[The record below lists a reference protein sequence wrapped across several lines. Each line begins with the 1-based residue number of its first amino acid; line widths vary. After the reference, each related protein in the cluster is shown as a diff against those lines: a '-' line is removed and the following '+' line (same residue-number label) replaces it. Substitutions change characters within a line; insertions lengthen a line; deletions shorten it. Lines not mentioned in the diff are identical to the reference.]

1 VRTTEEQISMNPMKK
16 TAVAAALSAG
26 LIGGGAAGMI
36 LGTPGVSGAQETTTT
51 VQTPTDDTTSDEG
64 GRQGR
69 SEHLASTLAPLV
81 EAGTITQ
88 AQADA
93 VIAAIQEAGPP
104 EGGGM
109 GGHGGPGM
117 RGGRGGPGLEAA
129 AGAIGIT
136 EEELRT
142 ALRDGGTLAEVAEAN
157 GVDPQAVIDALVAE
171 LQTRLDERVADGDL
185 TQEEADEKLASG
197 TERITERMTSTL
209 PERGEGRPEGAP
221 DGEGDDADDDA
232 AETPDTTD

>member
-1 VRTTEEQISMNPMKK
+1 
-16 TAVAAALSAG
+16 
-26 LIGGGAAGMI
+26 
-36 LGTPGVSGAQETTTT
+36 
-51 VQTPTDDTTSDEG
+51 VQAPTDDATADAGRTDG
-64 GRQGR
+64 GRGVGM

-93 VIAAIQEAGPP
+93 VIAAIEEAGPP
-104 EGGGM
+104 E

-117 RGGRGGPGLEAA
+117 RGGHGGHGGHGGPGLEAA

-136 EEELRT
+136 EDELRT
-142 ALRDGGTLAEVAEAN
+142 ALQGGDTLAEVAEAN

-171 LQTRLDERVADGDL
+171 LRTRLDQKVADGDL
-185 TQEEADEKLASG
+185 SQDQADEKLASG

-209 PERGEGRPEGAP
+209 PERGQGRPEGAP
-221 DGEGDDADDDA
+221 GDGGEQEGPA
-232 AETPDTTD
+232 AED

>member
-1 VRTTEEQISMNPMKK
+1 MHTTEEQISMNPMKK

-51 VQTPTDDTTSDEG
+51 VQAQSDDVREG
-64 GRQGR
+64 M

-93 VIAAIQEAGPP
+93 VIAAIGEAGPP
-104 EGGGM
+104 EAGGT

-117 RGGRGGPGLEAA
+117 RGGRGG
-129 AGAIGIT
+129 
-136 EEELRT
+136 
-142 ALRDGGTLAEVAEAN
+142 
-157 GVDPQAVIDALVAE
+157 
-171 LQTRLDERVADGDL
+171 
-185 TQEEADEKLASG
+185 
-197 TERITERMTSTL
+197 
-209 PERGEGRPEGAP
+209 
-221 DGEGDDADDDA
+221 
-232 AETPDTTD
+232 

>member
-1 VRTTEEQISMNPMKK
+1 MNPMKK

-36 LGTPGVSGAQETTTT
+36 LGTPGISGAQETTTT
-51 VQTPTDDTTSDEG
+51 VQAPSDDTATDDATTDDGRG
-64 GRQGR
+64 GM
-69 SEHLASTLAPLV
+69 SEHLATTLAPLV

-93 VIAAIQEAGPP
+93 VIAAIEEAGPP
-104 EGGGM
+104 D

-117 RGGRGGPGLEAA
+117 RGGRGGPGLEVAA
-129 AGAIGIT
+129 DAIGIT

-171 LQTRLDERVADGDL
+171 LQTRLDEKVADGDL

-197 TERITERMTSTL
+197 IERITERMTSTP
-209 PERGEGRPEGAP
+209 PEPGEGRPEEAP
-221 DGEGDDADDDA
+221 EGD
-232 AETPDTTD
+232 

>member
-1 VRTTEEQISMNPMKK
+1 MNPMKR

-36 LGTPGVSGAQETTTT
+36 LGTPGISGAQETTTT
-51 VQTPTDDTTSDEG
+51 QAPTDGATSDG
-64 GRQGR
+64 ASTDDRR
-69 SEHLASTLAPLV
+69 AAMTEHLASTLAPLV

-93 VIAAIQEAGPP
+93 VIAAIEEAGPP
-104 EGGGM
+104 D

-129 AGAIGIT
+129 AAAIGIS

-171 LQTRLDERVADGDL
+171 LQTRLDEKVADGDL
-185 TQEEADEKLASG
+185 TQEEADDRLASG
-197 TERITERMTSTL
+197 TERITERMTATL
-209 PERGEGRPEGAP
+209 PERGQGRPEEAP
-221 DGEGDDADDDA
+221 GDGGTSP
-232 AETPDTTD
+232 ETPEGQD

>member
-1 VRTTEEQISMNPMKK
+1 VRTTEEQSSMNPMKK

-36 LGTPGVSGAQETTTT
+36 LGTPGISGAQETTTT
-51 VQTPTDDTTSDEG
+51 VQAPTDDATADAGREG
-64 GRQGR
+64 M

-104 EGGGM
+104 EGG
-109 GGHGGPGM
+109 HGGPGM

-136 EEELRT
+136 EDELRT
-142 ALRDGGTLAEVAEAN
+142 ALRDGSTLTEVAEAN

-171 LQTRLDERVADGDL
+171 LQARLDQRVADGDL

-209 PERGEGRPEGAP
+209 PERGQGRPEGAP
-221 DGEGDDADDDA
+221 GEDGDDTDEEAPAAD
-232 AETPDTTD
+232 

>member
-1 VRTTEEQISMNPMKK
+1 MNPMKK

-36 LGTPGVSGAQETTTT
+36 LGTPGISGAQETTTT
-51 VQTPTDDTTSDEG
+51 VQAPTDDTTTDDTTTDD
-64 GRQGR
+64 GRER
-69 SEHLASTLAPLV
+69 MSEHLASTLAPLV

-93 VIAAIQEAGPP
+93 VIAAIEEAGPP
-104 EGGGM
+104 DD
-109 GGHGGPGM
+109 GHGGPGM

-129 AGAIGIT
+129 AAAIGIT
-136 EEELRT
+136 EDELRT

-157 GVDPQAVIDALVAE
+157 GVEPQTVIDALVAE
-171 LQTRLDERVADGDL
+171 LQNRLDQKVADGDL

-197 TERITERMTSTL
+197 TERITERMTSTM

-221 DGEGDDADDDA
+221 GDEGDADAGDDEASA
-232 AETPDTTD
+232 AD

>member
-1 VRTTEEQISMNPMKK
+1 VHTTEEQSSMNPMKK

-36 LGTPGVSGAQETTTT
+36 LGTPGISGAQETTTT
-51 VQTPTDDTTSDEG
+51 VQAPTDDTTTEG
-64 GRQGR
+64 GRVGR

-93 VIAAIQEAGPP
+93 VIAAIEEAGPP
-104 EGGGM
+104 EGGGR
-109 GGHGGPGM
+109 GGPGM
-117 RGGRGGPGLEAA
+117 RGGPGLEAA

-136 EEELRT
+136 EDELRT

-171 LQTRLDERVADGDL
+171 LQTRLDEKVADGDL

-197 TERITERMTSTL
+197 TERITERMTSTM
-209 PERGEGRPEGAP
+209 PERGEGRPEEAP
-221 DGEGDDADDDA
+221 AAD
-232 AETPDTTD
+232 

>member
-1 VRTTEEQISMNPMKK
+1 VRTTEEQSSMNPMKK

-36 LGTPGVSGAQETTTT
+36 LGTPGISGAQETTTT
-51 VQTPTDDTTSDEG
+51 VQAPTDDATADAGREG
-64 GRQGR
+64 M
-69 SEHLASTLAPLV
+69 SEHLASALAPLV

-104 EGGGM
+104 EGGR
-109 GGHGGPGM
+109 GGPGM
-117 RGGRGGPGLEAA
+117 RGGHGGPGLEAA

-136 EEELRT
+136 EDELRT
-142 ALRDGGTLAEVAEAN
+142 ALRDGSTLADVAEAN

-171 LQTRLDERVADGDL
+171 LRTRLDERVADGDL

-209 PERGEGRPEGAP
+209 PERGQGRPDGAP
-221 DGEGDDADDDA
+221 GDDGDDAGDDEAPTAD
-232 AETPDTTD
+232 